1 MSCARSRCSRCV
13 PFRTLTP
20 AKEELTPAR
29 LQHIHHPSL
38 VALSASFSTPV
49 YTVLVLEYALGGE
62 LFDFIADWHSSI
74 TEGLARR
81 MFGELCG
88 AVGWMHE
95 IGLVHRDIK
104 LESVLV
110 LHPSMRP
117 R

>member
-1 MSCARSRCSRCV
+1 M
-13 PFRTLTP
+13 
-20 AKEELTPAR
+20 
-29 LQHIHHPSL
+29 
-38 VALSASFSTPV
+38 ALSASLSTPL
-49 YTVLVLEYALGGE
+49 YTVLVLEYAPGGE

-104 LESVLV
+104 LESAFLS
-110 LHPSMRP
+110 LSSQRPS
-117 R
+117 